1 MGAPH
6 VVGKDQRKPDHF
18 GGSGSCKNAS
28 RDIYFVSHPNGYL
41 FSTAKGARSSQPG
54 GICGKVQECSRDHD
68 FACFGGMS
76 SQNGNGCFPLTYHAD
91 NFDNG
96 KIEGWLYTGE
106 P

>member
-6 VVGKDQRKPDHF
+6 VLGKDQRKPDHF

-28 RDIYFVSHPNGYL
+28 RDIYFVSPNLGG
-41 FSTAKGARSSQPG
+41 SVGRSRSVAGIMILPILG
-54 GICGKVQECSRDHD
+54 GCQVK
-68 FACFGGMS
+68 
-76 SQNGNGCFPLTYHAD
+76 NGNGCFPLTYHAD